1 MASKIL
7 NLDDGAEVT
16 EPPKTMPFIWKG
28 RTWHLLSSFNAFAA
42 GALADA
48 DEGDELKAFAALF
61 KVLVIEEERPA
72 WTKFLIEHN
81 FDIPE
86 MMAKMSQLLE
96 AAGKD
101 ATPSP
106 ATSSA
111 TPVRKTSGRRSTVAS
126 SSIRAAG
133 PKG

>member
-7 NLDDGAEVT
+7 NLDDDDEVAEV
-16 EPPKTMPFIWKG
+16 PKTLPFEWKG
-28 RTWHLLSSFNAFAA
+28 RTWHLLTAFNAFAA
-42 GALADA
+42 GNLQDADGDNALA
-48 DEGDELKAFAALF
+48 AFTALF

-81 FDIPE
+81 FTVDQ
-86 MMAKMSQLLE
+86 MMAKMQRLLE

-106 ATSSA
+106 ATSSG
-111 TPVRKTSGRRSTVAS
+111 TPVRKTSARRSTVAS